1 MADVPNITL
10 NNGIKIPQ
18 FGLGVFQIP
27 PNRTEQAVLAAFE
40 AGYRHIDT
48 AQMYRNE
55 EEVGRAFARSG
66 LSRDEVF
73 VTTKLHIGRHGR
85 EAAISQLHKSL
96 RRLGTDHVDL
106 YLIHWPQPSANRY
119 VETWTGLEQ
128 VLADGCTRAIGVSNF
143 TQAHLQRLAAETNT
157 VPAVNQVEC
166 HPRQAETRLREYHHT
181 HGIATEAWA
190 PIAQGGTL
198 LSDPTI
204 IDLARKHGKSP
215 AQVVLR
221 WHIQLGNIVFPKS
234 TRPERMRENI
244 NVFDFALDD
253 ADMLAIAALDVG
265 QRLGPDPDHFGDP
278 SGRLRGIARRV
289 PGAHRVM
296 GVIRAIRSR

>member
-1 MADVPNITL
+1 MADVPNLTL
-10 NNGIKIPQ
+10 NNGVEIPQ
-18 FGLGVFQIP
+18 LGLGVFQIP
-27 PNRTEQAVLAAFE
+27 PNRTEQTVLAAFE

-48 AQMYRNE
+48 AQLYRNE

-73 VTTKLHIGRHGR
+73 VTTKLDGGRHGR
-85 EAAISQLHKSL
+85 EEAICELDKSL

-106 YLIHWPQPSANRY
+106 YLIHWPQPSANRNGK
-119 VETWTGLEQ
+119 TWTGLEQ
-128 VLADGCTRAIGVSNF
+128 VLADHRARSIGVSNF
-143 TQAHLQRLAAETNT
+143 TQAHLQRLAAETST

-166 HPRQAETRLREYHHT
+166 HPRLAQTGLREYHHT

-190 PIAQGGTL
+190 PIAQGGAL

-204 IDLARKHGKSP
+204 IDLARQHGKSP

-234 TRPERMRENI
+234 TRPERIRENI
-244 NVFDFALDD
+244 NIFDFALEE
-253 ADMLAIAALDVG
+253 ADMLAIAALDIG
-265 QRLGPDPDHFGDP
+265 QPLGPDRGP
-278 SGRLRGIARRV
+278 SQVLRRIARRV
-289 PGAHRVM
+289 PGARRV
-296 GVIRAIRSR
+296 VRAVRAIRSR